1 MKVKGISAIIA
12 TLLILVITLGLAGLA
27 YTYISRIFTAR
38 TRTLFLVDA
47 FCYGTDAT
55 IVIRNEGTTDLA
67 GGSVK
72 LIHASGG
79 SCSGSQQPSTFP
91 AGEEVMW
98 NLTGCELGKVHV
110 YRLIGPASTTE
121 VVFTC
126 A

>member
-1 MKVKGISAIIA
+1 MKLKGISAIIA

-38 TRTLFLVDA
+38 TRTLFVIDA
-47 FCYGTDAT
+47 FCYGTDAKI
-55 IVIRNEGTTDLA
+55 IVRNEGTTDIS
-67 GGSVK
+67 GSSVK

-79 SCSGSQQPSTFP
+79 TCSNSKKPTTFP
-91 AGEEVMW
+91 PGEEVMW
-98 NLTGCELGKVHV
+98 NLTGCQSGKIHV
-110 YRLIGPASTTE
+110 YRLIGPASSTE